1 MIRQLIRRT
10 LREVYKMSTEEKEE
24 RREIEEFW
32 GKDGDYARAL
42 GLQHPY
48 EIAHERALL
57 QVYQRNLKK
66 NPAGL
71 QMIKDF
77 TSGKG
82 KISVA
87 HSIMYEGFAVN
98 VGSKENYDKKQTNPF
113 TKWLSKYGS
122 KSRNVISTVSW
133 TESLGNGPLEERGD
147 NWQALSSFGFMM
159 KGYPVYV
166 SSHDVMSQ
174 TLGGIPVDLEAHQIS
189 SGIAKRT
196 GDLSGAL
203 YGQDNW
209 QWSGETLLDNWTPIG
224 CYMSLNYLWDL
235 PVMTAVDIILD
246 AKSTGLPGWIIDDTG
261 NYLETEWISDDEWED
276 DGDGLYEQFFT

>member
-1 MIRQLIRRT
+1 MIRELIRRT
-10 LREVYKMSTEEKEE
+10 LLEVYKMSKEE
-24 RREIEEFW
+24 EEQRGEIEEFW

-42 GLQHPY
+42 GLQRPY

-57 QVYQRNLKK
+57 QVYQEKLKS

-71 QMIKDF
+71 QMINDF
-77 TSGKG
+77 MSGQG

-98 VGSKENYDKKQTNPF
+98 ASYKDSYDKKQSEPF
-113 TKWLSKYGS
+113 TTWLSKYGS
-122 KSRNVISTVSW
+122 KSKNVISTVSW

-147 NWQALSSFGFMM
+147 NWQALSNFGFMM

-174 TLGGIPVDLEAHQIS
+174 TLGGIPADLEAHQIS

-209 QWSGETLLDNWTPIG
+209 QWSGETLLDNWEPIG

-246 AKSTGLPGWIIDDTG
+246 AKSTGMPGWIIDDTG
-261 NYLETEWISDDEWED
+261 SGLDTEWISDDEWED
-276 DGDGLYEQFFT
+276 DGDGLYEQFFN